1 MYYSEITGFKN
12 FSKQHLKIFEEMMSK
27 LASVSPFP
35 RPSDTPTEVEEEI
48 KKLQREFRINSVVPV
63 TDSFLNVAGVF
74 SRRNARFE
82 LPMDRMTFEGKTFSS
97 ILTEADK

>member
-1 MYYSEITGFKN
+1 
-12 FSKQHLKIFEEMMSK
+12 MMSK

-35 RPSDTPTEVEEEI
+35 RPSVTPTEAEGEI
-48 KKLQREFRINSVVPV
+48 KKLQREFRLNSIVPM

-82 LPMDRMTFEGKTFSS
+82 LPMDRMTFEGKIFLSFSLFQKGLYS
-97 ILTEADK
+97 PEE